1 MNTNQFCGAES
12 LEEYEAMRLK
22 EPIILDMDMINRGD
36 GPLFMSIYDRL
47 NQHKT
52 SKRKDKEITK
62 SDAEIVDNIFKS
74 KLEKKK
80 AEKPKGLA
88 AFSK

>member
-1 MNTNQFCGAES
+1 MNTNQFCGAET
-12 LEEYEAMRLK
+12 LEEYEMLKLK

-47 NQHKT
+47 NQQKSS
-52 SKRKDKEITK
+52 SKRKDIKQT
-62 SDAEIVDNIFKS
+62 DAEIVDGIFRS
-74 KLEKKK
+74 KIEKKK